1 MNKLFAMLLAV
12 ILMLGIAAVTVC
24 AEGTGNLVEDYEI
37 VEEDTEIVDDEV
49 ETPAETP
56 KPTVIVAKPAESAPA
71 KTETAPKKEDKK
83 PAETRPAAPTVPE
96 KEDEISEPQII
107 PEDTEDG
114 WSIDLGSMEDFF
126 SDIPFGDLFGSL
138 TSGDL
143 FSGDMF
149 DPAPETGEPLDEE
162 GNAYTRDLQYDKDC
176 HKQFITVQT
185 RSGNMFYIIIDYDS
199 PINAE
204 EEQYQAYFLNMVDDA
219 DLLALLDEET
229 AAEMTTCTCKDKCV
243 LGKVNADCPVCKN
256 DLTGCKGVEPEPPKV
271 DEPPAE
277 ETPTEEPKQEKKNN
291 NMLPIIGVI
300 GVVAVGGLAFYYFK
314 FIKGKKKD
322 DMDFYDDEGYE
333 EHYVNEDEDSDS
345 GGEDEEDLAKVDEEE

>member
-12 ILMLGIAAVTVC
+12 MLMLGVATVTVF
-24 AEGTGNLVEDYEI
+24 AEGTKNLVEDYEI

-49 ETPAETP
+49 ETPVETP
-56 KPTVIVAKPAESAPA
+56 KPAVTLAKPAESAPT
-71 KTETAPKKEDKK
+71 KTETAHKKEDKK
-83 PAETRPAAPTVPE
+83 PAETKPTAPTVPE

-107 PEDTEDG
+107 PEDTEG
-114 WSIDLGSMEDFF
+114 EWNIDLGDLGGMEDFF
-126 SDIPFGDLFGSL
+126 SDIPFGDIFGSF
-138 TSGDL
+138 TA
-143 FSGDMF
+143 

-185 RSGNMFYIIIDYDS
+185 RGGNMFYIIIDYDS

-271 DEPPAE
+271 EEPPAE
-277 ETPTEEPKQEKKNN
+277 ETPSEQPKQEKKSNN
-291 NMLPIIGVI
+291 TLPIIGVI
-300 GVVAVGGLAFYYFK
+300 GVVAVGGLAFYYIK

-333 EHYVNEDEDSDS
+333 ENYVNEDENPDS
-345 GGEDEEDLAKVDEEE
+345 GGEDTEDSEEEEE

>member
-1 MNKLFAMLLAV
+1 MNKLFAIFMAV
-12 ILMLGIAAVTVC
+12 MLMLGIAAVTVY
-24 AEGTGNLVEDYEI
+24 AEGTENLVEDYEI
-37 VEEDTEIVDDEV
+37 VEEDTEVVEDEV
-49 ETPAETP
+49 ETPAEAPNPAVT
-56 KPTVIVAKPAESAPA
+56 VAKPAESAPT
-71 KTETAPKKEDKK
+71 KTETVPKKEDKK
-83 PAETRPAAPTVPE
+83 PAETKPTVPPVTTV
-96 KEDEISEPQII
+96 KEDDEISEPQII
-107 PEDTEDG
+107 PEDTEG
-114 WSIDLGSMEDFF
+114 EWSIGLGGMEDFF

-138 TSGDL
+138 TSGDI
-143 FSGDMF
+143 F
-149 DPAPETGEPLDEE
+149 DPAPETGEPFDEE

-271 DEPPAE
+271 EEPPAE
-277 ETPTEEPKQEKKNN
+277 EAPNEEPKQEKKSN

-300 GVVAVGGLAFYYFK
+300 GVVAVGGLAFYYIK

-333 EHYVNEDEDSDS
+333 EHYVNEDENPDS
-345 GGEDEEDLAKVDEEE
+345 GGEDETDSGEEEE

>member
-1 MNKLFAMLLAV
+1 MNKLFATFMAV
-12 ILMLGIAAVTVC
+12 MLMLGVAAVTVY
-24 AEGTGNLVEDYEI
+24 AEGTENLVEDYEI
-37 VEEDTEIVDDEV
+37 VEEDTEIVNDEV
-49 ETPAETP
+49 ETPAEAP
-56 KPTVIVAKPAESAPA
+56 KPAVTVAKPTESAPS
-71 KTETAPKKEDKK
+71 KTETVPAKREPAETKK
-83 PAETRPAAPTVPE
+83 PAETKPAVPTVPE
-96 KEDEISEPQII
+96 KENEISEPQII
-107 PEDTEDG
+107 PEDTEVG
-114 WSIDLGSMEDFF
+114 WSIDLGGMEDFF
-126 SDIPFGDLFGSL
+126 SDIPFGDIFGSF
-138 TSGDL
+138 TA
-143 FSGDMF
+143 

-243 LGKVNADCPVCKN
+243 LGKVNGECPVCKN
-256 DLTGCKGVEPEPPKV
+256 DLNGCKGVEPEPPKV
-271 DEPPAE
+271 EESPTE
-277 ETPTEEPKQEKKNN
+277 ETPTEEPKSEKKSN

-300 GVVAVGGLAFYYFK
+300 GVVAVGGLTFYYFK

-345 GGEDEEDLAKVDEEE
+345 GGEDEEDSAETDEEE

>member
-1 MNKLFAMLLAV
+1 MNKLFAMFMAV
-12 ILMLGIAAVTVC
+12 MLMLSVAAVTVF
-24 AEGTGNLVEDYEI
+24 AEGTENLVEDYEI
-37 VEEDTEIVDDEV
+37 VEEDTEIIEDEV
-49 ETPAETP
+49 AIPAVTAA
-56 KPTVIVAKPAESAPA
+56 KPTESAPI
-71 KTETAPKKEDKK
+71 KTESSPKKDDKK
-83 PAETRPAAPTVPE
+83 PAETRPAVPSVTTV
-96 KEDEISEPQII
+96 KEDDEISEPQII
-107 PEDTEDG
+107 PEDTEG
-114 WSIDLGSMEDFF
+114 EWGIDLGGMEDFF
-126 SDIPFGDLFGSL
+126 SDIPLGDIFGSL

-149 DPAPETGEPLDEE
+149 DPVPETGEPLDEE

-176 HKQFITVQT
+176 HKQFISVQT
-185 RSGNMFYIIIDYDS
+185 RGGNMFYIIIDYDS

-243 LGKVNADCPVCKN
+243 LGKVNGDCPVCKN

-271 DEPPAE
+271 EEPPAE
-277 ETPTEEPKQEKKNN
+277 ETLTEEPKQEKKSN

-314 FIKGKKKD
+314 FIKGKKND

-333 EHYVNEDEDSDS
+333 EHYVNEDEDTDS
-345 GGEDEEDLAKVDEEE
+345 GGDDEEDLAKVDEEE

>member
-1 MNKLFAMLLAV
+1 MKMSMNKLFAMLLAV
-12 ILMLGIAAVTVC
+12 MLMLGIAAVTVY
-24 AEGTGNLVEDYEI
+24 AEGTENLVEDYEI
-37 VEEDTEIVDDEV
+37 VEEDTEIVNDEF
-49 ETPAETP
+49 EIP
-56 KPTVIVAKPAESAPA
+56 KPAVTVAKPTEPAPA
-71 KTETAPKKEDKK
+71 KMETTPAKKEPTEAKK
-83 PAETRPAAPTVPE
+83 PVETKPAVPTVPE

-107 PEDTEDG
+107 PEDTEVG
-114 WSIDLGSMEDFF
+114 WSIDLGGMEDFF

-185 RSGNMFYIIIDYDS
+185 RGGNMFYIIIDYDS

-243 LGKVNADCPVCKN
+243 LGKVNTECPVCKN

-271 DEPPAE
+271 EEP
-277 ETPTEEPKQEKKNN
+277 PTEEMPTDELKPTKKN

-300 GVVAVGGLAFYYFK
+300 GVVAVGGLAFYYIK

-333 EHYVNEDEDSDS
+333 EHYVNEDENPDS
-345 GGEDEEDLAKVDEEE
+345 GGEDTEDSEEDE

>member
-1 MNKLFAMLLAV
+1 MNKLLAMFMAV
-12 ILMLGIAAVTVC
+12 ILMLGVAAVTVF
-24 AEGTGNLVEDYEI
+24 AEGTENL
-37 VEEDTEIVDDEV
+37 VEEDTEIVEDEV
-49 ETPAETP
+49 KTPAV
-56 KPTVIVAKPAESAPA
+56 TVSKPAESTPS
-71 KTETAPKKEDKK
+71 KTETVPKKDDKK
-83 PAETRPAAPTVPE
+83 PAETKPAAPTVPE

-114 WSIDLGSMEDFF
+114 WDIDLGDLGGMEDFF

-138 TSGDL
+138 T
-143 FSGDMF
+143 SGDMF

-185 RSGNMFYIIIDYDS
+185 RGGNMFYIIIDYDS

-243 LGKVNADCPVCKN
+243 LGKVNGDCPVCKN
-256 DLTGCKGVEPEPPKV
+256 DLTGCKGVEPEPQKV
-271 DEPPAE
+271 EEPSAE
-277 ETPTEEPKQEKKNN
+277 ETPTDEPKPTKKN
-291 NMLPIIGVI
+291 NMLPVIGVI
-300 GVVAVGGLAFYYFK
+300 GVVAVGGLAFYYIK

-333 EHYVNEDEDSDS
+333 EHYVNEDENPDS
-345 GGEDEEDLAKVDEEE
+345 GGDDEEDLAKVDEEE

>member
-1 MNKLFAMLLAV
+1 MNKLFAMFMA
-12 ILMLGIAAVTVC
+12 IMLMLGVTAVTVY
-24 AEGTGNLVEDYEI
+24 AEGTENLVEDYEI
-37 VEEDTEIVDDEV
+37 VEEDTEIIDDE
-49 ETPAETP
+49 TSAETP
-56 KPTVIVAKPAESAPA
+56 KPAVTVAKPAESAPS

-83 PAETRPAAPTVPE
+83 PAETKPAAPTVTT
-96 KEDEISEPQII
+96 KEDEISEPQIV
-107 PEDTEDG
+107 PEDTEGG

-126 SDIPFGDLFGSL
+126 SDIPFGDIFGSF
-138 TSGDL
+138 TA
-143 FSGDMF
+143 
-149 DPAPETGEPLDEE
+149 DPVPETGEPLDEE

-243 LGKVNADCPVCKN
+243 LGKVNAECPVCKN

-271 DEPPAE
+271 EESPAE
-277 ETPTEEPKQEKKNN
+277 EAPTEEPKQEKKSN

-300 GVVAVGGLAFYYFK
+300 GVVAVGGLAFYYIK

-333 EHYVNEDEDSDS
+333 EQYVNEDEDTDS
-345 GGEDEEDLAKVDEEE
+345 GGEDEEEQN

>member
-1 MNKLFAMLLAV
+1 MNKLFAMFMA
-12 ILMLGIAAVTVC
+12 IMLMLGVAAVTVF
-24 AEGTGNLVEDYEI
+24 AESTENLVEDYEI

-49 ETPAETP
+49 EETKPAVT
-56 KPTVIVAKPAESAPA
+56 VAKPAESAPS
-71 KTETAPKKEDKK
+71 KTETAPAKKESTETKKTAETK
-83 PAETRPAAPTVPE
+83 PAVPTVTE

-107 PEDTEDG
+107 PEDTEDEWG
-114 WSIDLGSMEDFF
+114 IDLGDLGGMKDFF
-126 SDIPFGDLFGSL
+126 SDIPFGDIFGSF
-138 TSGDL
+138 TADT
-143 FSGDMF
+143 
-149 DPAPETGEPLDEE
+149 APETGEPFDEE

-243 LGKVNADCPVCKN
+243 LGKVNAECSVCKN
-256 DLTGCKGVEPEPPKV
+256 DLTGCKGVEPEPQKV
-271 DEPPAE
+271 EEPSAE
-277 ETPTEEPKQEKKNN
+277 ETPTDEPKPTKKN
-291 NMLPIIGVI
+291 NMLPVIGVI
-300 GVVAVGGLAFYYFK
+300 GVVAVGGLAFYYIK

-322 DMDFYDDEGYE
+322 DVDFYDDEGYE
-333 EHYVNEDEDSDS
+333 EHYVNEDEDTDS
-345 GGEDEEDLAKVDEEE
+345 GGEDEEEQN

>member
-1 MNKLFAMLLAV
+1 MNKLLAMFMAV
-12 ILMLGIAAVTVC
+12 MLMLGVAAVTVF
-24 AEGTGNLVEDYEI
+24 AEGTENLVEDYEI
-37 VEEDTEIVDDEV
+37 VEENTEIVEDEV
-49 ETPAETP
+49 KTPAVTA
-56 KPTVIVAKPAESAPA
+56 AKPAESAPS
-71 KTETAPKKEDKK
+71 KSETVPKKEDKK
-83 PAETRPAAPTVPE
+83 PAETKPAVPSVSTV
-96 KEDEISEPQII
+96 KEADEISEPQII

-114 WSIDLGSMEDFF
+114 WNIDLGGMEDFF
-126 SDIPFGDLFGSL
+126 TDIPFGDIFGSL
-138 TSGDL
+138 T
-143 FSGDMF
+143 SGDMF

-229 AAEMTTCTCKDKCV
+229 AAEMTICTCKDKCE
-243 LGKVNADCPVCKN
+243 LGKVNAECPVCKN
-256 DLTGCKGVEPEPPKV
+256 DLSGCKGVEPESPKV
-271 DEPPAE
+271 EEPPAE
-277 ETPTEEPKQEKKNN
+277 ETPTEEPKPTKKN

-333 EHYVNEDEDSDS
+333 EHYVNEDEDTDS
-345 GGEDEEDLAKVDEEE
+345 GGEDETDSGEEE

>member
-1 MNKLFAMLLAV
+1 MKMSMNKLFAMLLAV
-12 ILMLGIAAVTVC
+12 MLMRGIAAVTVY
-24 AEGTGNLVEDYEI
+24 AEGTENLVEDYEI
-37 VEEDTEIVDDEV
+37 VEEDTEIVEDEV
-49 ETPAETP
+49 KTPAV
-56 KPTVIVAKPAESAPA
+56 TVSKPAESAPA
-71 KTETAPKKEDKK
+71 KTEIAPKKDDKK
-83 PAETRPAAPTVPE
+83 PAETKPAAPTVPE

-114 WSIDLGSMEDFF
+114 WDIDLGDLGGMEDFF

-138 TSGDL
+138 T
-143 FSGDMF
+143 SGDMF

-185 RSGNMFYIIIDYDS
+185 RGGNMFYIIIDYDS

-243 LGKVNADCPVCKN
+243 LGKWRI
-256 DLTGCKGVEPEPPKV
+256 
-271 DEPPAE
+271 
-277 ETPTEEPKQEKKNN
+277 TEK
-291 NMLPIIGVI
+291 
-300 GVVAVGGLAFYYFK
+300 
-314 FIKGKKKD
+314 
-322 DMDFYDDEGYE
+322 
-333 EHYVNEDEDSDS
+333 
-345 GGEDEEDLAKVDEEE
+345 

>member
-1 MNKLFAMLLAV
+1 MNKLFAIFMAV
-12 ILMLGIAAVTVC
+12 MLMLGIAAVTVY
-24 AEGTGNLVEDYEI
+24 AEGTENLVEDYEI
-37 VEEDTEIVDDEV
+37 VEEDTEVVEDEV

-56 KPTVIVAKPAESAPA
+56 KPAVTVAKPAESAPS
-71 KTETAPKKEDKK
+71 KTETSLKKEDKK
-83 PAETRPAAPTVPE
+83 SAEARPTVPTVTE

-107 PEDTEDG
+107 PEDTEG
-114 WSIDLGSMEDFF
+114 EWSIDLGSMEDFF
-126 SDIPFGDLFGSL
+126 SDIPFGDIFGSF
-138 TSGDL
+138 TA
-143 FSGDMF
+143 

-185 RSGNMFYIIIDYDS
+185 RGGNMFYIIIDYDS

-229 AAEMTTCTCKDKCV
+229 AEEMTTCTCKDKCEF
-243 LGKVNADCPVCKN
+243 GKVSGDCPVCKN

-271 DEPPAE
+271 EEPPAE
-277 ETPTEEPKQEKKNN
+277 ETPTEEPKQEKKSN

-300 GVVAVGGLAFYYFK
+300 GVVAVGGLAFYYIK

-333 EHYVNEDEDSDS
+333 ELYVNEDEDTDS
-345 GGEDEEDLAKVDEEE
+345 SGEDEEDSAEMDEEE

>member
-1 MNKLFAMLLAV
+1 MNKLFAMFMAV
-12 ILMLGIAAVTVC
+12 MLMLGVAAVTVF
-24 AEGTGNLVEDYEI
+24 AEGTENLVEDYEI
-37 VEEDTEIVDDEV
+37 VEEDTEVVEDEV
-49 ETPAETP
+49 ETPAEAPNPAVT
-56 KPTVIVAKPAESAPA
+56 VAKPAESAPT
-71 KTETAPKKEDKK
+71 KTETVPAKKEPTESKE
-83 PAETRPAAPTVPE
+83 PVETKAAVPTVTE
-96 KEDEISEPQII
+96 KEDEISNPQII
-107 PEDTEDG
+107 PEDTEG
-114 WSIDLGSMEDFF
+114 EWSIDFGGMEDFF
-126 SDIPFGDLFGSL
+126 SDIPFGDILGSL
-138 TSGDL
+138 T
-143 FSGDMF
+143 SGDMF

-185 RSGNMFYIIIDYDS
+185 RGGNMFYIIIDYDS

-256 DLTGCKGVEPEPPKV
+256 DLSGCKGIEPEPSKV

-277 ETPTEEPKQEKKNN
+277 ETPTDEPKQEEKSN

-300 GVVAVGGLAFYYFK
+300 GVVAVGGLAFYYIK

-333 EHYVNEDEDSDS
+333 EHYVNEDEDTDS
-345 GGEDEEDLAKVDEEE
+345 GGEDTEDSEEEEE

>member
-1 MNKLFAMLLAV
+1 MNKLFAIFMAV
-12 ILMLGIAAVTVC
+12 MLMLGIAAVTVY
-24 AEGTGNLVEDYEI
+24 AEGTENLVEDYEI
-37 VEEDTEIVDDEV
+37 VEEDTEVVEDEV
-49 ETPAETP
+49 ETPAEAPNPAVT
-56 KPTVIVAKPAESAPA
+56 VAKPAESAPT
-71 KTETAPKKEDKK
+71 KTETVPKKEDKK
-83 PAETRPAAPTVPE
+83 PAETKPTVPPVTTV
-96 KEDEISEPQII
+96 KEDDEISEPQII
-107 PEDTEDG
+107 PEDTEG
-114 WSIDLGSMEDFF
+114 EWSIGLGGMEDFF

-138 TSGDL
+138 TSGDI
-143 FSGDMF
+143 F
-149 DPAPETGEPLDEE
+149 DPAPETGEPFDEE

-219 DLLALLDEET
+219 DLFALLDEET

-243 LGKVNADCPVCKN
+243 LGKVNSDCPVCKN
-256 DLTGCKGVEPEPPKV
+256 DLSGCKGVEPEPPKV
-271 DEPPAE
+271 EESPAE
-277 ETPTEEPKQEKKNN
+277 ETPTDEPKQEKNSN

-300 GVVAVGGLAFYYFK
+300 GVVAVGGLTFYYFK

-345 GGEDEEDLAKVDEEE
+345 GGDDEEDLAKVDEEE

>member
-1 MNKLFAMLLAV
+1 MNKLFAMFMAV
-12 ILMLGIAAVTVC
+12 MLMLGVAAVTVF
-24 AEGTGNLVEDYEI
+24 AEGTENLVEDYEI
-37 VEEDTEIVDDEV
+37 VEEDTEIVDDE
-49 ETPAETP
+49 TPAETP
-56 KPTVIVAKPAESAPA
+56 KPVVTVSKPAESAPS

-83 PAETRPAAPTVPE
+83 PAETKPAVPTVTT
-96 KEDEISEPQII
+96 KEDEISEPLII
-107 PEDTEDG
+107 PEDTEG
-114 WSIDLGSMEDFF
+114 EWSIDLGSMEDFF
-126 SDIPFGDLFGSL
+126 SEIPLGDIFGSL

-243 LGKVNADCPVCKN
+243 LGKVNSDCPVCKN
-256 DLTGCKGVEPEPPKV
+256 DLSGCKGVEPEPPKV
-271 DEPPAE
+271 EEPPAE
-277 ETPTEEPKQEKKNN
+277 KTPTEEPKQEKKSN
-291 NMLPIIGVI
+291 NMLPIIGII
-300 GVVAVGGLAFYYFK
+300 GVVAVGGLAFYYIK
-314 FIKGKKKD
+314 FVKGKKKD

-333 EHYVNEDEDSDS
+333 EHYVNEDENPDS
-345 GGEDEEDLAKVDEEE
+345 GGEDEGDSEEEE

>member
-1 MNKLFAMLLAV
+1 MNKLFAMFMAV
-12 ILMLGIAAVTVC
+12 MLMLGVTAVTVY
-24 AEGTGNLVEDYEI
+24 AEGTENLVEDYEI
-37 VEEDTEIVDDEV
+37 VEEDTEVVEDEV

-56 KPTVIVAKPAESAPA
+56 KPAVTVAKPAESAPS
-71 KTETAPKKEDKK
+71 KTETSLKKEDKK
-83 PAETRPAAPTVPE
+83 SAEARPTVPTVSE
-96 KEDEISEPQII
+96 KEDEISDPQII

-114 WSIDLGSMEDFF
+114 WSIDLGGTEDFF
-126 SDIPFGDLFGSL
+126 SDIPFGDILGSL
-138 TSGDL
+138 T
-143 FSGDMF
+143 SGDMF

-185 RSGNMFYIIIDYDS
+185 RGGNMFYIIIDYDS

-256 DLTGCKGVEPEPPKV
+256 DLTDCKGVEPEPPKV
-271 DEPPAE
+271 EEPPAE
-277 ETPTEEPKQEKKNN
+277 ETPTDEPKQEKKNN

-314 FIKGKKKD
+314 FIKGNKKD

-333 EHYVNEDEDSDS
+333 EHYVNEDENPDS
-345 GGEDEEDLAKVDEEE
+345 GGEDAEDSEEE

>member
-1 MNKLFAMLLAV
+1 MNKLFAMFMAV
-12 ILMLGIAAVTVC
+12 MLMLGIAAVTVY
-24 AEGTGNLVEDYEI
+24 AEGTENLVEEYEI
-37 VEEDTEIVDDEV
+37 VEEDTEIVEDEV
-49 ETPAETP
+49 KTPAVT
-56 KPTVIVAKPAESAPA
+56 VAKPAESAPT
-71 KTETAPKKEDKK
+71 KTETVPKKEDKK
-83 PAETRPAAPTVPE
+83 PAETRPATPTVTE

-114 WSIDLGSMEDFF
+114 CSIDLGDLGGMEDFF
-126 SDIPFGDLFGSL
+126 SDIPFGDIFGSF
-138 TSGDL
+138 TA
-143 FSGDMF
+143 
-149 DPAPETGEPLDEE
+149 DPTPETGEPLDEE

-185 RSGNMFYIIIDYDS
+185 RGGNMFYIIIDYDS

-243 LGKVNADCPVCKN
+243 LGKVNGDCPVCKN
-256 DLTGCKGVEPEPPKV
+256 DLTGCKGVEPEPQKV
-271 DEPPAE
+271 EEPSAE
-277 ETPTEEPKQEKKNN
+277 ETPTDEPKQEEKSN

-300 GVVAVGGLAFYYFK
+300 GVVAVGGLAFYYIK

-333 EHYVNEDEDSDS
+333 EHYVNEDEDTDG
-345 GGEDEEDLAKVDEEE
+345 GGEDEEDSAETDEEE

>member
-1 MNKLFAMLLAV
+1 MSK
-12 ILMLGIAAVTVC
+12 IIALIMAVTLLLGVTVIPVF
-24 AEGTGNLVEDYEI
+24 AEGTANLSEKYG
-37 VEEDTEIVDDEV
+37 EETEIIEDEV
-49 ETPAETP
+49 EIPIEAPAT
-56 KPTVIVAKPAESAPA
+56 TVAEKKPAESAPS

-83 PAETRPAAPTVPE
+83 PAETKPAAPTVTT

-107 PEDTEDG
+107 PEDTEFDWG
-114 WSIDLGSMEDFF
+114 INLGGMEDFF
-126 SDIPFGDLFGSL
+126 SDIPFGDIFGSL

-149 DPAPETGEPLDEE
+149 DHVPETGEPLDEE

-199 PINAE
+199 PVNAE

-271 DEPPAE
+271 EEPPAE
-277 ETPTEEPKQEKKNN
+277 ETPSEQPKQEKKSN

-300 GVVAVGGLAFYYFK
+300 GVVAVGGLAFYYIK
-314 FIKGKKKD
+314 FVKGKKKD

-333 EHYVNEDEDSDS
+333 EHYVNEDENPDS
-345 GGEDEEDLAKVDEEE
+345 GGEDEGDSEEEE

>member
-12 ILMLGIAAVTVC
+12 MLVLGVAAVTVY
-24 AEGTGNLVEDYEI
+24 AEGTENLVEDYEI
-37 VEEDTEIVDDEV
+37 VEEDTEVVEDEV
-49 ETPAETP
+49 ETPAEAPNPAVT
-56 KPTVIVAKPAESAPA
+56 VAKPAESAPT
-71 KTETAPKKEDKK
+71 KTETVPKKEDKK
-83 PAETRPAAPTVPE
+83 PAETKPTVPPVTTV
-96 KEDEISEPQII
+96 KEDDEISEPQII
-107 PEDTEDG
+107 PEDTEG
-114 WSIDLGSMEDFF
+114 EWSIGLGGMEDFF

-138 TSGDL
+138 TSGDI
-143 FSGDMF
+143 F
-149 DPAPETGEPLDEE
+149 DPAPETGEPFDEE

-185 RSGNMFYIIIDYDS
+185 RSGNMFYIIIDYDA
-199 PINAE
+199 PINEE

-243 LGKVNADCPVCKN
+243 LGKVSADCPVCKN
-256 DLTGCKGVEPEPPKV
+256 DLSGCKGIEPEPSKV

-277 ETPTEEPKQEKKNN
+277 ETPTDEPKQEEKSN

-300 GVVAVGGLAFYYFK
+300 GVVAVGGLAFYYIK

-333 EHYVNEDEDSDS
+333 ENYVNEDENPDS
-345 GGEDEEDLAKVDEEE
+345 GGEDEEDLAEMEEDE

>member
-1 MNKLFAMLLAV
+1 MNKLFAMFTAV
-12 ILMLGIAAVTVC
+12 MLMLGVAAVTVY
-24 AEGTGNLVEDYEI
+24 AEGTENLVEDYEV
-37 VEEDTEIVDDEV
+37 VEEDTEIVDDE
-49 ETPAETP
+49 TPAETP
-56 KPTVIVAKPAESAPA
+56 KPAVTVAKPAESAPS
-71 KTETAPKKEDKK
+71 KTETVPKKEDKK
-83 PAETRPAAPTVPE
+83 PAETKPAVPSVTTV
-96 KEDEISEPQII
+96 KEDDEISDPQII

-114 WSIDLGSMEDFF
+114 WNIDLGGMEDFF
-126 SDIPFGDLFGSL
+126 TDIPFGDIFGSF
-138 TSGDL
+138 TA
-143 FSGDMF
+143 

-243 LGKVNADCPVCKN
+243 LGKVNAECPVCKN
-256 DLTGCKGVEPEPPKV
+256 DLTGCKGVESEPPKV
-271 DEPPAE
+271 EEPPAE
-277 ETPTEEPKQEKKNN
+277 ETPTEEPKQEKKSN

-300 GVVAVGGLAFYYFK
+300 GVVAVGGLAFYYIK

-333 EHYVNEDEDSDS
+333 EHYVNEDENPDS
-345 GGEDEEDLAKVDEEE
+345 GGEDTEDSEEEEE

>member
-1 MNKLFAMLLAV
+1 MNKLFAIFMAV
-12 ILMLGIAAVTVC
+12 MLMLGVAAVTVY
-24 AEGTGNLVEDYEI
+24 AEGTENLVEDYEI
-37 VEEDTEIVDDEV
+37 VEEDTEVVEDEV
-49 ETPAETP
+49 ETPAEAPNPAVT
-56 KPTVIVAKPAESAPA
+56 VAKPAESAPT
-71 KTETAPKKEDKK
+71 KTETVPKKEDKK
-83 PAETRPAAPTVPE
+83 PAETKPTVPPVTTV
-96 KEDEISEPQII
+96 KEDDEISEPQII
-107 PEDTEDG
+107 PEDTEG
-114 WSIDLGSMEDFF
+114 EWSIGLGGMEDFF

-138 TSGDL
+138 TSGDI
-143 FSGDMF
+143 F
-149 DPAPETGEPLDEE
+149 DPAPETGEPFDEE

-256 DLTGCKGVEPEPPKV
+256 DLTGCKGVEPEPTKIE
-271 DEPPAE
+271 EPPAE
-277 ETPTEEPKQEKKNN
+277 ETPADEPKQEKKSN

-300 GVVAVGGLAFYYFK
+300 GVVAVGGLAFYYIK

-333 EHYVNEDEDSDS
+333 EHYVNEDEDTDS
-345 GGEDEEDLAKVDEEE
+345 GGDDEEDLAKVDEEE

>member
-1 MNKLFAMLLAV
+1 MKMSLNKLFAMLLAV
-12 ILMLGIAAVTVC
+12 MLMLGVAAVTVY
-24 AEGTGNLVEDYEI
+24 AEGTDNLVEDYEI
-37 VEEDTEIVDDEV
+37 VEEDTEVVEDEV
-49 ETPAETP
+49 EAP
-56 KPTVIVAKPAESAPA
+56 KPAATVSKPAVSAPT
-71 KTETAPKKEDKK
+71 KTETAHKKEDKK
-83 PAETRPAAPTVPE
+83 PAETKPALPTVTT
-96 KEDEISEPQII
+96 KEDEISEPLII
-107 PEDTEDG
+107 PEDTEG
-114 WSIDLGSMEDFF
+114 EWSIGLGGMEDFF
-126 SDIPFGDLFGSL
+126 TDIPFGDIFGSL
-138 TSGDL
+138 T
-143 FSGDMF
+143 SGDMF

-199 PINAE
+199 PVNAE

-271 DEPPAE
+271 EEPPAE
-277 ETPTEEPKQEKKNN
+277 ETPSEQPKQEKKSNN
-291 NMLPIIGVI
+291 TLPIIGVI
-300 GVVAVGGLAFYYFK
+300 GVVAVGGLAFYYIK
-314 FIKGKKKD
+314 FVKGKKKD

-333 EHYVNEDEDSDS
+333 EHYVNEDENPDS
-345 GGEDEEDLAKVDEEE
+345 GGEDAEDSEEE